1 MRHEFVTVTPDGFR
15 FRKQNFETLGQ
26 LMKWFKVLIHRSK
39 FLFLTLD
46 DLQEHFRDPIP
57 GTPAT
62 PGSGGRS
69 SGRTPAITP
78 GAMSMAGAG
87 AYHSSHKE
95 LFTPGQK
102 RCGA

>member
-1 MRHEFVTVTPDGFR
+1 MVQGTYS
-15 FRKQNFETLGQ
+15 Q
-26 LMKWFKVLIHRSK
+26 SK

-46 DLQEHFRDPIP
+46 NPQEHFRDPIP

-87 AYHSSHKE
+87 VYS
-95 LFTPGQK
+95 LL
-102 RCGA
+102 

>member
-15 FRKQNFETLGQ
+15 FRKQNFESLGQ
-26 LMKWFKVLIHRSK
+26 LMKWFKVLVYRIKVSV
-39 FLFLTLD
+39 LD
-46 DLQEHFRDPIP
+46 IDNPQEHFRDPIP

-62 PGSGGRS
+62 PNSGGRS

-87 AYHSSHKE
+87 VCLTFADFWDVENY
-95 LFTPGQK
+95 
-102 RCGA
+102 